1 MSDLED
7 VLSYLHKFKK
17 SLKEQ
22 IEFVEKLESL
32 FGTLSASFDMGGE
45 SISLESLNN
54 LIDKKLIHDKI

>member
-7 VLSYLHKFKK
+7 VLSYLNRFKK

-22 IEFVEKLESL
+22 IEFVERLERL
-32 FGTLSASFDMGGE
+32 FGTFSASLDMGGE

-54 LIDKKLIHDKI
+54 LIDRKLIHDE